1 MAATR
6 PRTPGRRARFREL
19 QRTCERL
26 VTEAGIT
33 SGSGGVTAMCDQVS
47 RRRGRDIRLTPMVL
61 EEPMLH
67 GLWIALD
74 DTDVIVYRE
83 DTSRSHQEHIIAH
96 ELSHIICGHGSG
108 GVSGPP
114 VLARL
119 LPDLVPGVTPDLVR
133 RTLRRSAYRDREEQ
147 EAETMASLILARA
160 HRETA
165 EGPAAL
171 APEDAT
177 VMARVESV
185 IGRG

>member
-6 PRTPGRRARFREL
+6 PRTPGRRARFREI
-19 QRTCERL
+19 QRTCDRL
-26 VTEAGIT
+26 LTEAGIT
-33 SGSGGVTAMCDQVS
+33 SCSGDVTAMCEQVS
-47 RRRGRDIRLTPMVL
+47 KWRGRDIRLTPMVL

-74 DTDVIVYRE
+74 DTDVIVYRK
-83 DTSRSHQEHIIAH
+83 DTSRSHREHIIAH
-96 ELSHIICGHGSG
+96 ELSHIICGHGLDG
-108 GVSGPP
+108 ASGPP

-119 LPDLVPGVTPDLVR
+119 LPDITPDLVR
-133 RTLRRSAYRDREEQ
+133 RALRRSAYHDREEQ

-160 HRETA
+160 HRATA

-171 APEDAT
+171 APGDAT